1 MLMMKLEIKSYTNVN
16 CELHHYKSKILT
28 FEKVQNIGKIMKQS
42 AKQSKSFVIL
52 QLYSL
57 LQSALLRDSFQI
69 LRPVSTKFQR
79 IA

>member
-1 MLMMKLEIKSYTNVN
+1 
-16 CELHHYKSKILT
+16 
-28 FEKVQNIGKIMKQS
+28 MKQS